1 MLVAVDGH
9 ITTSRARTTS
19 VRRISWARHGKR
31 RSKGEKDKLG
41 LMMITQNP
49 DDIDGEVLKQTN
61 TNIFLHLRE
70 EVIEDVASIP
80 RGYKRDIPKFSKGQA
95 VIKAPDVEAVEV
107 VGLPDCL
114 TRHDS

>member
-1 MLVAVDGH
+1 VGK
-9 ITTSRARTTS
+9 AREAAKQG
-19 VRRISWARHGKR
+19 R
-31 RSKGEKDKLG
+31 KDKLG

-80 RGYKRDIPKFSKGQA
+80 RGYKRDIPKISKGQA